1 MAPSSHPKTA
11 PPLFGGGLPAPDAAD
26 MSFLDDVHPEV
37 TDALLGFVNDLL
49 DPANAGLDD
58 FLSPIPDDDVA
69 GASLGP
75 LPAFTAA
82 GQHCAKKPR
91 ACDHDGV
98 WRGPVGSSP
107 GLHQWYGGGN
117 QQVPAMPE
125 LATDFVV
132 PLRSPLPPPPPPA
145 LPGLTTEF
153 VVPLRAQA
161 PPPPPPVL
169 PEPVAFVRGADAKKA
184 AGNGRPKSLESMVA
198 RERRKRISEKTA
210 ELSRLIPGG
219 HKLNTAE
226 MLQEAGRHI
235 KLLQAQVAM
244 LSLMHAVGSTE
255 EKIPAMA
262 QEQLHAL
269 IGSRRVQ
276 ERLAAEGKCLVPM
289 KLVDAMV
296 KNEAV
301 KSNVLVSRDLHLF
314 MASLEE

>member
-11 PPLFGGGLPAPDAAD
+11 PPLFGGRLPAPDAAD
-26 MSFLDDVHPEV
+26 MSFLHDVHPEI
-37 TDALLGFVNDLL
+37 TDALLGFVNDPL

-58 FLSPIPDDDVA
+58 FLSPIPDDLAD
-69 GASLGP
+69 ASLGP
-75 LPAFTAA
+75 LPAVTGA

-98 WRGPVGSSP
+98 WRGPVGSNL
-107 GLHQWYGGGN
+107 GLQQWYGGGN
-117 QQVPAMPE
+117 QQVPALPE
-125 LATDFVV
+125 LTTEFVV
-132 PLRSPLPPPPPPA
+132 SLRPLPPPPPA
-145 LPGLTTEF
+145 LPELSTQF
-153 VVPLRAQA
+153 VVPLRAQ
-161 PPPPPPVL
+161 PPPPAPAL

-244 LSLMHAVGSTE
+244 LSLMHTVSSTE
-255 EKIPAMA
+255 EKMPLMA

-276 ERLAAEGKCLVPM
+276 ERLAAEGKCLVPT
-289 KLVDAMV
+289 KLVDAMA

-301 KSNVLVSRDLHLF
+301 KSNALVSRDLRLF